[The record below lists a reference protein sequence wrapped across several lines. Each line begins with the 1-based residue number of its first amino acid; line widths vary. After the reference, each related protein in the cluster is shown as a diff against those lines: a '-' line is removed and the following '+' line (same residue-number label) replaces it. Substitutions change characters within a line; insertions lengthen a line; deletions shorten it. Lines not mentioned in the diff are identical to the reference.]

1 MAEQGGFGCVLK
13 INTGSLA
20 TVVDVL
26 EIEFP
31 SQEKVLAES
40 TAHDST
46 SGYAEWIATGKRIL
60 GEFTVTVGWDDT
72 AATHA
77 AFLTNLAAEASVGF
91 SIQDPDGQ
99 EIIAFSGHVRVIQRV
114 AEMDGVYSAELT
126 IQPTG
131 APTIT

>member
-1 MAEQGGFGCVLK
+1 MAVQGGFGLVLK
-13 INTGSLA
+13 INTGSLT

-26 EIEFP
+26 ESDFP
-31 SQEKVLAES
+31 EQEKVVAEN
-40 TAHDST
+40 TAHDS
-46 SGYAEWIATGKRIL
+46 SGGYAEYVATGKRRL
-60 GEFTVTVGWDDT
+60 SEFTATLAWDDT

-77 AFLTNLAAEASVGF
+77 ALLTNLAADTSVGF

-99 EIIAFSGHVRVIQRV
+99 EVIAFSGHVTMIKRISDQEETYK
-114 AEMDGVYSAELT
+114 AEVT